1 MDFYTSWKL
10 LFKMENEFTYWAFE
24 FLRLLFALF
33 LAWECFKII
42 KHLETP

>member
-10 LFKMENEFTYWAFE
+10 FLKMENAFTCWAFE

-33 LAWECFKII
+33 LA
-42 KHLETP
+42 LEYLTL